1 MGIFCSARLEQIVPK
16 GLYHMIKSK
25 FTTVSAVILMV
36 LAVLGTSVF
45 MMSPQLIETFSASTV
60 KAYETKLFQENTLME
75 FNIVVDEAD
84 WQELLDNAM
93 AEEYIPVD
101 VEINGETYKDVGIR
115 TKGNTSLSGAT
126 NDRYSLKVEF
136 DHYIDGQNC
145 YGLDKLAL
153 NNMYCDPTYM
163 KEYLSYD
170 MMRFLEVPSSLCSF
184 AKVSVN
190 GEYWGLYL
198 AIECLEESY
207 MERNFG
213 SDYGNLYKP
222 DTMDMGG
229 DNGGMQP
236 PDNAGRENRGPGAD
250 MAADGGQ
257 NQADNQT
264 NNPDA
269 ADSTPVNGGG
279 PAGNGEFSPPDG
291 GTQVSPSEQPDET
304 GSNEVSA
311 SADKTENDNTFSSP
325 FSPDAQQSDGGE
337 STPPSQGGQPA
348 NGQEENRD
356 TNRGGGGFPGGGGG
370 MGGNGATSLT
380 DQGDDPD
387 NYSAIFDSTV
397 FDITESDKQN
407 FIEAIQN
414 LNAGTDLEKYVDV
427 DEVLRYFAVNTVLVN
442 LDSYASNMKHNY
454 YLYEKDGQIAILP
467 WDYNLAFGAF
477 QAGSA
482 ESAVNFPID
491 TPVSGASLEDS
502 PLIGKLLEVDEYKE
516 KYHQYLQQ
524 IVDGYFLSGYFENTI
539 DTLNF
544 LITEAVATDPTAF
557 YSYDE
562 YAEAVEMLKEFG
574 ELRAQ
579 SVEGQL
585 DGSIPATEEEQQS
598 APETLVDSSAI
609 DMDVLGQQ
617 GGGGGPGGDQEG
629 GGRPGGDFA
638 SFGEGGNAFPGAPPD
653 GGEGQEAA
661 TADTS
666 GEKTAGGQVPSGTE
680 SAQGEEPTGL
690 TKTDGLPQNPSS
702 GEGSSQDGAIPDGGQ
717 GPTSEETPSE
727 EEPAQN
733 SSEQNTP
740 IAGESPFDGMPDMKL
755 MRQAMEI
762 IGDTEISD
770 LTDDQ
775 KAQLTELGLSDED
788 LANFSDIQQNLPQ
801 GGFGGNGSFG
811 PNALSST
818 DWKSTALLLGVSGIL
833 LIGGVIFALC
843 FRRRR

>member
-1 MGIFCSARLEQIVPK
+1 MDIFCSAGLGQIAPK
-16 GLYHMIKSK
+16 GLYHMIKSR
-25 FTTVSAVILMV
+25 FVTVLAVILMV
-36 LAVLGTSVF
+36 LAVLGTSVV
-45 MMSPQLIETFSASTV
+45 MMSPQIIETFSASTV
-60 KAYETKLFQENTLME
+60 KAYETKLFQENTVME

-84 WQELLDNAM
+84 WQEFLDNSM

-101 VEINGETYKDVGIR
+101 VEINGETFKEVGLR
-115 TKGNTSLSGAT
+115 TKGNTSLMGVS

-145 YGLDKLAL
+145 YGLDKIAL

-170 MMRFLEVPSSLCSF
+170 MMRFLEVPSSLCAF

-222 DTMDMGG
+222 DTMNMGG

-236 PDNAGRENRGPGAD
+236 PDNADWENRDPGTD
-250 MAADGGQ
+250 TVADGGQ
-257 NQADNQT
+257 NRKDKEA
-264 NNPDA
+264 NNSDA
-269 ADSTPVNGGG
+269 AGSASVNGGG
-279 PAGNGEFSPPDG
+279 PAGNGDFSPPDG
-291 GTQVSPSEQPDET
+291 TQASPPEQPDKT
-304 GSNEVSA
+304 GSNEA
-311 SADKTENDNTFSSP
+311 SAPADGTENDNTLSSP
-325 FSPDAQQSDGGE
+325 FTSGAQQSDGGE
-337 STPPSQGGQPA
+337 NTPPSQGGQSTD
-348 NGQEENRD
+348 GQGENRD
-356 TNRGGGGFPGGGGG
+356 TGGGGFPGGDFPGGGFSGG
-370 MGGNGATSLT
+370 MGGATSLT

-397 FDITESDKQN
+397 FDITESDKQHL
-407 FIEAIQN
+407 IEAIQN

-454 YLYEKDGQIAILP
+454 YLYEKDGQISILP

-491 TPVSGASLEDS
+491 TPVSGTSLEDS
-502 PLIGKLLEVDEYKE
+502 PLIGKLLEVDEYRE
-516 KYHQYLQQ
+516 KYHQYLKQ
-524 IVDGYFLSGYFENTI
+524 IVDGYFSSGYFENTI
-539 DTLNF
+539 DTINA
-544 LITEAVATDPTAF
+544 LISDEVATDPTAL

-562 YAEAVEMLKEFG
+562 YLEAVEMLKEFG
-574 ELRAQ
+574 ALRAE
-579 SVEGQL
+579 SIEGQL
-585 DGSIPATEEEQQS
+585 NGSIPSTDEGQEAD
-598 APETLVDSSAI
+598 PEALVDASAI
-609 DMDVLGQQ
+609 DMNVLGQQ
-617 GGGGGPGGDQEG
+617 GGGGGFPGGD
-629 GGRPGGDFA
+629 RGDGFA
-638 SFGEGGNAFPGAPPD
+638 SFGGDSAFSGSPPD
-653 GGEGQEAA
+653 GGRGQIAA
-661 TADTS
+661 ENTA
-666 GEKTAGGQVPSGTE
+666 GEIPAGGQPPSDAEGAQGGELTGTAETDGFPPSSASGENSSQESATSDEGQDPAGEETASGEE
-680 SAQGEEPTGL
+680 SAQNNG
-690 TKTDGLPQNPSS
+690 
-702 GEGSSQDGAIPDGGQ
+702 
-717 GPTSEETPSE
+717 
-727 EEPAQN
+727 
-733 SSEQNTP
+733 EQNIPT
-740 IAGESPFDGMPDMKL
+740 AGESPFDGMPDMKL

-762 IGDTEISD
+762 IGDTEFAD

-788 LANFSDIQQNLPQ
+788 LAAFSDMQQSLPQ
-801 GGFGGNGSFG
+801 GGFGGGGSFG
-811 PNALSST
+811 PSALSST
-818 DWKSTALLLGVSGIL
+818 DWKSTALLLGVSGIF